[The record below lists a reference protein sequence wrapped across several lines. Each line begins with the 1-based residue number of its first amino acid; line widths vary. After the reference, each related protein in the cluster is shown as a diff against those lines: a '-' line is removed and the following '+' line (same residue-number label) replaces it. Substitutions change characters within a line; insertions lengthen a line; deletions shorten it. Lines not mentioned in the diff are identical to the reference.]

1 MSGDDRRP
9 IGEVPARF
17 TSARDIRSRPVT
29 VTMQRLQNTRRFTF
43 QRNNKND
50 AHLTISGAAGES
62 HERYE
67 PITQFGR
74 GRDGFRLYHGNHC
87 IDMRRFEPEFL
98 VAVDLPLR

>member
-1 MSGDDRRP
+1 LSGDDRRP
-9 IGEVPARF
+9 IGVYQ
-17 TSARDIRSRPVT
+17 RSRHSFAPGDRDYAATAKHALVH
-29 VTMQRLQNTRRFTF
+29 FS
-43 QRNNKND
+43 RNNKND